1 MAKNR
6 LVNLGAQNKKSLADA
21 CAQDKGLPGS
31 IMDNPPDVFCDD
43 NGTRDDGWLTDI
55 SNKKVGIGEQ
65 RLCDPMQT
73 GQIVNDVEKPNR
85 NVVYRYSK
93 ALRGCDEAV
102 MDLFRNVVVLDE
114 DGKAHPVPIIWATQE
129 KAVAAVLQQ
138 NVRKDNS
145 LVVDRIKLPMLA
157 IYSNS
162 FDFNQD
168 RYIYHRATDYL
179 RSLRTDGKPGFTV
192 NEKYERDTVFGISRG
207 IPVDVGYTLYG
218 WTLYVEDMNQ
228 LLEQILTKFSPI
240 AYIRVR
246 GVAWETGVKI
256 DSIANNAEIEPGDE
270 NIRVIKFEVNMT
282 AETYIPQPIRRN
294 KAVLKTKIDI
304 YDNLNVKEISE
315 SIDRLEVAVDDWT
328 P

>member
-102 MDLFRNVVVLDE
+102 MDLF
-114 DGKAHPVPIIWATQE
+114 
-129 KAVAAVLQQ
+129 
-138 NVRKDNS
+138 
-145 LVVDRIKLPMLA
+145 
-157 IYSNS
+157 
-162 FDFNQD
+162 
-168 RYIYHRATDYL
+168 
-179 RSLRTDGKPGFTV
+179 
-192 NEKYERDTVFGISRG
+192 
-207 IPVDVGYTLYG
+207 
-218 WTLYVEDMNQ
+218 
-228 LLEQILTKFSPI
+228 
-240 AYIRVR
+240 
-246 GVAWETGVKI
+246 
-256 DSIANNAEIEPGDE
+256 
-270 NIRVIKFEVNMT
+270 
-282 AETYIPQPIRRN
+282 
-294 KAVLKTKIDI
+294 
-304 YDNLNVKEISE
+304 
-315 SIDRLEVAVDDWT
+315 
-328 P
+328 